1 MKNLTVVE
9 KQSELISYIIHWL
22 QEEVEQNQD
31 IVDAHENNENA
42 IMTDGTDDIYLGR
55 YECAEGLLDQIS
67 KWRKELDD

>member
-9 KQSELISYIIHWL
+9 KQSELINYIIHWL